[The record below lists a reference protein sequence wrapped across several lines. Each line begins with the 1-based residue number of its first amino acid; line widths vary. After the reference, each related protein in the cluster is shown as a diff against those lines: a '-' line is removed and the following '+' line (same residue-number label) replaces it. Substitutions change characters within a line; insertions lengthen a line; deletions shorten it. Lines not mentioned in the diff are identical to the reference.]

1 MIRTGARIGLALGG
15 LGVVACGGGA
25 MLASCSEP
33 STRPVASCSF
43 RGPAVDG
50 TGALALTVC
59 QEVSASGASLLE
71 SGCAAGADAGA
82 DAGAGA
88 GAANTSITFVA
99 APCPREDI
107 VGGCRP
113 TAAGAS
119 STVWYYPAS
128 NLTGAAI
135 QDLCTAAASTFFP
148 DAPF

>member
-1 MIRTGARIGLALGG
+1 MRWAGLPL
-15 LGVVACGGGA
+15 LLLFACSSKTTTTTADEPDASSPADGGGTK
-25 MLASCSEP
+25 P
-33 STRPVASCSF
+33 K
-43 RGPAVDG
+43 
-50 TGALALTVC
+50 
-59 QEVSASGASLLE
+59 
-71 SGCAAGADAGA
+71 DAGA
-82 DAGAGA
+82 DADA

-107 VGGCRP
+107 IGGCRP
-113 TAAGAS
+113 TTAGAS